1 MKALFINVKDLKRKS
16 IISGNIDGDK
26 IIQFIEV
33 AQDTAIQNYLGG
45 KLYKKMQ
52 SLIVNDTLTD
62 AENANYKLLLTDY
75 IKPML
80 IWYTQANYIPF
91 AAYTVSNG
99 GIFKRSPENTNEASQ
114 EEISLLTAKVTDTA
128 DFYTRRFIDFMN
140 YNSTL
145 YPEYT
150 SNQDNDMYPDRDVQ
164 YTGFVL

>member
-52 SLIVNDTLTD
+52 QLIVDNTLTD
-62 AENANYKLLLTDY
+62 AANADYKLLLTDY

-91 AAYTVSNG
+91 AAFTVSNG
-99 GIFKRSPENTNEASQ
+99 GIFKRSPENTNQASQ

-140 YNSTL
+140 FNSTL

-150 SNQDNDMYPDRDVQ
+150 GNQDNDMYPDREVN

>member
-45 KLYKKMQ
+45 KLYKKIQ
-52 SLIVNDTLTD
+52 QLIVEDTLSD
-62 AENANYKLLLTDY
+62 EVNSDYKLLLMDY

-99 GIFKRSPENTNEASQ
+99 GIFKRSPENSNEVSQ
-114 EEISLLTAKVTDTA
+114 EEVSLLTAKVTDTA

>member
-52 SLIVNDTLTD
+52 QLIVDNTLAD
-62 AENANYKLLLTDY
+62 AENADYKLLLTDY

>member
-45 KLYKKMQ
+45 KLYKKIQ
-52 SLIVNDTLTD
+52 ELIVNDTLSD
-62 AENANYKLLLTDY
+62 AANADYKLLLMDY

-99 GIFKRSPENTNEASQ
+99 GIFKRSPENSNEVSQ
-114 EEISLLTAKVTDTA
+114 EEVSLLTAKVTDTA

>member
-1 MKALFINVKDLKRKS
+1 MKALFINVRDLKRKS

-52 SLIVNDTLTD
+52 QLIVDNTLSD
-62 AENANYKLLLTDY
+62 AANADYKLLLTDY

>member
-45 KLYKKMQ
+45 KLYQKLQ
-52 SLIVNDTLTD
+52 DLIVTNTLTNS
-62 AENANYKLLLTDY
+62 ENADYKLLLMDY

-99 GIFKRSPENTNEASQ
+99 GIFKRSPENSNEVSQ
-114 EEISLLTAKVTDTA
+114 EEVSLLTAKVTDTA
-128 DFYTRRFIDFMN
+128 DFYTQRFIDFMN

-150 SNQDNDMYPDRDVQ
+150 SNQDGDMYPDRDVQ

>member
-45 KLYKKMQ
+45 KLYKKIQ
-52 SLIVNDTLTD
+52 QLIVDDTLSD
-62 AENANYKLLLTDY
+62 EVNADYKLLLMDY

-99 GIFKRSPENTNEASQ
+99 GIFKRSPENSNEVSQ
-114 EEISLLTAKVTDTA
+114 EEVSLLTAKVTDTA

>member
-45 KLYKKMQ
+45 KLYKKIQ
-52 SLIVNDTLTD
+52 QLIVDNTLSD
-62 AENANYKLLLTDY
+62 EVNADYKLLLMDY

-99 GIFKRSPENTNEASQ
+99 GIFKRSPENSNEVSQ
-114 EEISLLTAKVTDTA
+114 EEVSLLTAKVTDTA